1 MSNRNKKLHTV
12 LSGQGNLFD
21 TEISEGAL
29 DLSLIFRDSLT
40 KALSACKDSRYQ
52 VAAKI
57 SELTRRN
64 LSKDM
69 LDKYT
74 SANLDYGFRAEELT
88 AFCAVTRSLEPFRA
102 LLTPLSCDVVDPED
116 SKHLRLARLLQQQM
130 TLTTEIARIESELGI
145 KRKL

>member
-12 LSGQGNLFD
+12 LSGQGDLFD

-57 SELTRRN
+57 SEFTRRN

-69 LDKYT
+69 LDKFT

-88 AFCAVTRSLEPFRA
+88 AFAAVTRSLEPFRV
-102 LLTPLSCDVVDPED
+102 LLAPLNCDVATPED
-116 SKHLRLARLLQQQM
+116 NTLLKLARLTQQRNH
-130 TLTTEIARIESELGI
+130 LSVEITRLETQLGI
-145 KRKL
+145 KGGK